1 MISIP
6 VPVMKLANKAGGW
19 LIKNGP
25 KIMSVAG
32 GAMAVGGA
40 VMACKATLKVDA
52 VLDAHKE
59 QMARIEA
66 AKAISDENGDNEF
79 TEKDVKKAK
88 FETYVHT
95 GVEIVKLYGPA
106 VCVGMS
112 GVGLMQGAYHVMENR
127 HSTALAALTAMDQA
141 YNELAAKYQDA
152 AQIDINDIEH
162 QLPVEKK
169 EREIPLSKADEGEI
183 DEPDKLI
190 TEDYIPVELFDVLE
204 NDPYTIV
211 YDSRNEDW
219 YDGGCFVLN
228 ANQLESIFNLFERDR
243 VGYQRP
249 VVWVN
254 DIRRA
259 FKKEEK
265 STGWSHGW
273 TSEPGDVIEYDVYP
287 FVYDKIDGMIV
298 GMSSIPGENNR
309 DRIAQLKA
317 IEFTEGPDDYCI
329 VVRLRG
335 NSVNGTPR
343 YIRNEVYGK

>member
-6 VPVMKLANKAGGW
+6 VPVMKLANKAGSW
-19 LIKNGP
+19 LVKNGP

-66 AKAISDENGDNEF
+66 AKAISDENGDNEI
-79 TEKDVKKAK
+79 TDKDVRRAK
-88 FETYVHT
+88 FETYVGT

-112 GVGLMQGAYHVMENR
+112 GVGLMQGAYHIMENR
-127 HSTALAALTAMDQA
+127 HSTTLAALTAMDQA
-141 YNELAAKYQDA
+141 YNELAARYNA
-152 AQIDINDIEH
+152 ENDVPAH
-162 QLPVEKK
+162 TLPVEKK
-169 EREIPLSKADEGEI
+169 ERVVPLLKSGDEET
-183 DEPDKLI
+183 DEAAELVL
-190 TEDYIPVELFDVLE
+190 EDYIPVEMFDILE

-228 ANQLESIFNLFERDR
+228 ASQIESNFRLFEKDR
-243 VGYQRP
+243 SSYNRP

-254 DIRRA
+254 DIRRV

-265 STGWSHGW
+265 ALGWSHGW
-273 TSEPGDVIEYDVYP
+273 TSEPGDTIEYEIYP

-298 GMSSIPGENNR
+298 GMSGVPGATNEE
-309 DRIAQLKA
+309 RIEQLRA
-317 IEFTEGPDDYCI
+317 IEMTEGPDDYC
-329 VVRLRG
+329 VVICLRG
-335 NSVNGTPR
+335 NSENGTPR
-343 YIRNEVYGK
+343 YIRNEVFGK

>member
-6 VPVMKLANKAGGW
+6 VPVMKLANKAGSW
-19 LIKNGP
+19 LVKNGP

-52 VLDAHKE
+52 VLDEHKSR
-59 QMARIEA
+59 MARIEA
-66 AKAISDENGDNEF
+66 AKAISDDFGDNQI
-79 TEKDVKKAK
+79 TDKDVRRAK

-95 GVEIVKLYGPA
+95 GVEVVKLYGPA

-112 GVGLMQGAYHVMENR
+112 GVGLMQGAYHIMENR
-127 HSTALAALTAMDQA
+127 HSTTLAALTAMDQA
-141 YNELAAKYQDA
+141 YNELAARYNA
-152 AQIDINDIEH
+152 ENDVPAH
-162 QLPVEKK
+162 TLPVEKK
-169 EREIPLSKADEGEI
+169 ERVVPLLKSGDEET
-183 DEPDKLI
+183 DEAAELVL
-190 TEDYIPVELFDVLE
+190 EDYIPVEMFDILE

-228 ANQLESIFNLFERDR
+228 ASQIESNFRLFEKDR
-243 VGYQRP
+243 SSYNRP

-254 DIRRA
+254 DIRRV

-265 STGWSHGW
+265 ALGWSHGW
-273 TSEPGDVIEYDVYP
+273 TSEPGDTIEYEIYP

-298 GMSSIPGENNR
+298 GMSGVPGATNEE
-309 DRIAQLKA
+309 RIEQLRA
-317 IEFTEGPDDYCI
+317 IEMTEGPDDYC
-329 VVRLRG
+329 VVISLRG
-335 NSVNGTPR
+335 NSENGTPR
-343 YIRNEVYGK
+343 YIRNEVFGK